1 MPFARLDKSILL
13 AELNLI
19 IQCSGIWCAAGF
31 QRWKP
36 AMLHWSPLI
45 IIAEEHR
52 MQYSLCFVEIWC
64 CIVMS
69 LEKCLIVGN
78 KRVVARGGLGW
89 WMTEKGG
96 GDWDSRLFI
105 EGTVGFLCCHCLR
118 SAPFYGKIA
127 YRTWALMLIGACVLP
142 EQRLMGRKPCSKNST
157 ASGN

>member
-96 GDWDSRLFI
+96 GGLRQPVIYWRDSGFSVLSLFTI
-105 EGTVGFLCCHCLR
+105 R
-118 SAPFYGKIA
+118 SILWKIA

-142 EQRLMGRKPCSKNST
+142 EQRLMGRKPRSKNST